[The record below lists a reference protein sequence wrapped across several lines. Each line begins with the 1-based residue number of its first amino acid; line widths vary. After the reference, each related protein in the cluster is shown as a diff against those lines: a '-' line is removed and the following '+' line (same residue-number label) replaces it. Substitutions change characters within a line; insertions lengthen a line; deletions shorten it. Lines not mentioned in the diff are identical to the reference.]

1 MSNIT
6 GLTRGGTPWTPE
18 FVVSLDPKTCIGCG
32 RCYKICPRDV
42 LTLQDR
48 DDDDEDFDDDDP
60 DNCSVMII
68 KNAADCIGCGACGRT
83 CPKNCYTFAAAPAGA

>member
-18 FVVSLDPKTCIGCG
+18 FVVELNAKTCIGCG

-48 DDDDEDFDDDDP
+48 DEDDEEFDDDDP

-83 CPKNCYTFAAAPAGA
+83 CPKNCYTFAAAAVGA